1 MGREVFTIENIWY
14 QIIYTISNVFATYT
28 MYRLMR
34 VFLGEPSREKGNVLV
49 RYALYFLVDTLVY
62 LVIDIA
68 LVNLVSK
75 VACLFFLTL
84 NYEKP
89 LRKRILTVICLYML
103 LFCVETL
110 VVLLTGFTG
119 LSMSTPSQ
127 YRSIMGTICIQTA
140 MFMAM
145 LFLERFDGIKR
156 KEKFP
161 PVYWLC
167 IFIVPASG
175 LIIILQQLRTEYM
188 GITSI
193 IVSITIVLLVN
204 FSVFYLY
211 DALIKSMDLRTE
223 NRIMLWENRSYK
235 RELDLMRVSQQSVG
249 SVKHDLVNHIGALKV
264 LIDGHQEQEA
274 ARYIDHLLEDVKEIQ
289 SFVNTGNVAVDS
301 ILNFKIEEAVQNGIS
316 VIRELTIPYDLKLKG
331 YDMSAILG
339 NLLDNAIRA
348 VSALDKEER
357 KIYLKLRYN
366 RGRLMIMVK
375 NRYKGEVKHT
385 MDNTLKST
393 KSDPENH
400 GIGLSNVQK
409 IVEHYHGSMTIET
422 GNQEFEV
429 YIMMF
434 TES

>member
-1 MGREVFTIENIWY
+1 
-14 QIIYTISNVFATYT
+14 

-34 VFLGEPSREKGNVLV
+34 IFLGEPNREKGNVLI
-49 RYALYFLVDTLVY
+49 RYIIFFLTDTLVY
-62 LVIDIA
+62 LVVDIA
-68 LVNLVSK
+68 LVNLFSK

-89 LRKRILTVICLYML
+89 LRKRILTVVFLYML

-127 YRSIMGTICIQTA
+127 YQSILGTICIQTA
-140 MFMAM
+140 MFMVM

-188 GITSI
+188 GIESI
-193 IVSITIVLLVN
+193 IVSIMVVLLVN

-211 DALIKSMDLRTE
+211 DALIKSMDLQAE
-223 NRIMLWENRSYK
+223 NRNMFWENRSYK
-235 RELDLMRVSQQSVG
+235 RELDLMRVSQQSVR
-249 SVKHDLVNHIGALKV
+249 SVKHDLVNHLGALKS
-264 LIDGHQEQEA
+264 LIDARKEA
-274 ARYIDHLLEDVKEIQ
+274 DAAEYIDHLLEDVREIQ
-289 SFVNTGNVAVDS
+289 SFVNTGNMAVDS
-301 ILNFKIEEAVQNGIS
+301 ILNFKMEEAVQKHIE
-316 VIRELTIPYDLKLKG
+316 IIKELTIPFDLELKG

-348 VSALDKEER
+348 VSALDLEDR
-357 KIYLKLRYN
+357 KIYLKMKYN
-366 RGRLMIMVK
+366 RGRLMIVVK
-375 NRYKGEVKHT
+375 NRYLGEV
-385 MDNTLKST
+385 DDTLKST
-393 KSDPENH
+393 KADSENH
-400 GIGLSNVQK
+400 GIGLPNVQK
-409 IVEHYHGSMTIET
+409 IVDHYHGSMTIET
-422 GNQEFEV
+422 GNREFEV
-429 YIMMF
+429 YIMLF
-434 TES
+434 VES